1 MTKMNGNT
9 TPRQDIEALLPW
21 HAAGTLNPREAELV
35 EAALAEDPELAR
47 EYEAVRQELGETIR
61 FNETLGVPSARAMAR
76 LMADIEADRLA
87 GHGSRPRFGALAWV
101 ADRLARLSPRT
112 LAWSAAAAALAI
124 LLQAGIIAGLFV
136 SGEEGGFKTV
146 LYQDDARTEPG
157 TFVLVRFAPAA
168 TAADITGFLQSHS
181 ATLVEGPRR
190 DGSFRLRV
198 SERRLSADDLAAIV
212 KRMQSD
218 TKVASFAA
226 PSR

>member
-1 MTKMNGNT
+1 MTKMNGKK

-87 GHGSRPRFGALAWV
+87 GSRPPFNILTWV
-101 ADRLARLSPRT
+101 ADRLAGLSPRA

-124 LLQAGIIAGLFV
+124 VLQGAIIAGLFV
-136 SGEEGGFKTV
+136 RSEDGGFKTV
-146 LYQDDARTEPG
+146 LHHDDARIEPG

-198 SERRLSADDLAAIV
+198 SERNLSADDVAGIV